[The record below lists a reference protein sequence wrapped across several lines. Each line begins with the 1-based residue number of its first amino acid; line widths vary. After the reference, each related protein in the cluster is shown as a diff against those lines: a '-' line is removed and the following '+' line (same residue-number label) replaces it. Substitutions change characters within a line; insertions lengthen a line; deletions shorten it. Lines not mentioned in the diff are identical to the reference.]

1 MSGPNSSSAPVGSL
15 RSCLQRHLPVHF
27 VRVLL
32 ALLVALATG
41 GLSPLHALRAATF
54 ADADSLTQPPPGPP
68 AIGDTI
74 WTDVKESAEDAVLLF
89 SRPARF
95 DRTDWLLAGGSIA
108 ATGLGMTAD
117 DWMRNRFRGFHS
129 TAMDHAT
136 DAGNSYGTPLPAAIV
151 AGGLYLTGIVFDRP
165 GVRRSGRHVVQSILY
180 ASVITVTL
188 KTILGRHRPMLNQ
201 GPFVYSGPTVNDDFN
216 SLPSGHTT
224 LAFALSSTLAADIDN
239 TWASIGL
246 YGVATLTAASRIY
259 ADRHWFSDTILG
271 AVIGTACGY
280 GVVHLHDPDSKQT
293 GLLLYPTI
301 NGIGATYRF

>member
-1 MSGPNSSSAPVGSL
+1 MQCAHPL
-15 RSCLQRHLPVHF
+15 LT
-27 VRVLL
+27 LL
-32 ALLVALATG
+32 ALLTAGWLFPLQAL
-41 GLSPLHALRAATF
+41 HAATF
-54 ADADSLTQPPPGPP
+54 ADADSLTQQPPGPP

-95 DRTDWLLAGGSIA
+95 DRTDWLLAGGSVA

-117 DWMRNRFRGFHS
+117 GWMRDRFRGFHS
-129 TAMDHAT
+129 TAMDRAT
-136 DAGNSYGTPLPAAIV
+136 DAGNYYGTPLPAAIV
-151 AGGLYLTGIVFDRP
+151 AGGLYLTGLVFDNS
-165 GVRRSGRHVVQSILY
+165 GVRRAGRHVVQSALY
-180 ASVITVTL
+180 AGIITVTL

-224 LAFALSSTLAADIDN
+224 LAFALSSALAADIDN
-239 TWASIGL
+239 AWASVGL

-280 GVVHLHDPDSKQT
+280 GVVHLHDPESKRT